1 MTAPDAV
8 SKAPYQKIRG
18 FCFMQIKKLPCYQQ
32 ESNKEEVLPIPHIKE
47 TSHKVLLR
55 TQLYQIGTFKANYN

>member
-32 ESNKEEVLPIPHIKE
+32 ESNKEEVLPIPHITYKRSFL
-47 TSHKVLLR
+47 TKVLLR
-55 TQLYQIGTFKANYN
+55 TQLYHDWHV

>member
-18 FCFMQIKKLPCYQQ
+18 FCFIQIKKLPCYQQ
-32 ESNKEEVLPIPHIKE
+32 ESNKDEVLPIPHITYIKE
-47 TSHKVLLR
+47 PSHKVLLR
-55 TQLYQIGTFKANYN
+55 TQLYHDWHV